1 MIDFFFHWR
10 KIFYGRFSHVASHPR
25 IKCVYV
31 SYSYRKNQ
39 KWFYYAV
46 QWTTPITKEIYMSIS
61 LIFTTNWPGW
71 EKKKNNK
78 LAQDEQKGKWF
89 WVFNVAM
96 NSLSLP
102 IPLDRFGLVNSKSC
116 AWERFHL
123 PLNWIATRYET
134 ILSYIFFFSLSLA
147 ICLLLFGIRVYPF
160 SCSAHNFQWAY
171 FLSNGP
177 LLLSFWPF
185 ALNIWLLH
193 LLFT

>member
-1 MIDFFFHWR
+1 MSHLTRESNVFMCHIHTEKTKNDSIMPSSGRHQSQKRYIWAFHSFLR
-10 KIFYGRFSHVASHPR
+10 R
-25 IKCVYV
+25 IGLDE
-31 SYSYRKNQ
+31 R
-39 KWFYYAV
+39 
-46 QWTTPITKEIYMSIS
+46 
-61 LIFTTNWPGW
+61 
-71 EKKKNNK
+71 KKNNK

-193 LLFT
+193 LLST